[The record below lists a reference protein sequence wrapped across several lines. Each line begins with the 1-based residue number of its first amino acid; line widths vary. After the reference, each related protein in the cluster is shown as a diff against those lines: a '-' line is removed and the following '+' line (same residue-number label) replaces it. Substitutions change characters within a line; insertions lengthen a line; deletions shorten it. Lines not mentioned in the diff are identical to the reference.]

1 VPADAPVAAS
11 QTDDG
16 SVIDVIAFYTPA
28 ARDGEGGRAE
38 IEALIDLFVA
48 ETNQALA
55 DSGVIQRINLVIREE
70 VAYTEASRMVTD
82 LRRIR
87 NESDTYADDIHDIRD
102 VYAADV
108 VQVIIKDTSNGS
120 CGIAGIM
127 TEVSRDSEWWAGF
140 GLTDHRCV
148 DLTFAHELGH
158 NLGLHHDR
166 YELAHLARRAL
177 SLHPGYGYVNQR
189 GFDAGATPDDRWLT
203 VMAYWSQC
211 NAMRVRCTSLLRFSN
226 PRQAWLGDRLGVPA
240 DVDSMGDDGPADAAA
255 VLAHTVP
262 VVAGFRRNPAARAPM
277 PVGRLPNRTLPM
289 DAGME
294 VVDVAEAFRD
304 PDGDPLTYTA
314 ASSTPVAVTVSAAGA
329 GVTLMAVSE
338 GTATIR
344 VTATDP
350 GGLSAVQVFRVTVE
364 QRVTVPFTDD
374 PIVPGVTPVRA
385 VHFTELRT
393 RIDGLR
399 MAVGLGRLA
408 WTDPVL
414 TAGATPVRLVH
425 LLELRSALA
434 AAYRAAGRAAPLW
447 TDAAPVGGTTP
458 VRAAH
463 LMELRAAVRAL
474 E

>member
-1 VPADAPVAAS
+1 MSLQTSDGFYLQAQLGGGAEVDATAREAAPWTRFVVRRQLGSGRALRAGDTLSLNTASGHWVAAARGGGGEVRADSEDRS
-11 QTDDG
+11 QLWSRFKVAALWRDPPPRPNRP
-16 SVIDVIAFYTPA
+16 PA
-28 ARDGEGGRAE
+28 A
-38 IEALIDLFVA
+38 
-48 ETNQALA
+48 
-55 DSGVIQRINLVIREE
+55 
-70 VAYTEASRMVTD
+70 
-82 LRRIR
+82 
-87 NESDTYADDIHDIRD
+87 
-102 VYAADV
+102 
-108 VQVIIKDTSNGS
+108 
-120 CGIAGIM
+120 
-127 TEVSRDSEWWAGF
+127 
-140 GLTDHRCV
+140 
-148 DLTFAHELGH
+148 
-158 NLGLHHDR
+158 
-166 YELAHLARRAL
+166 
-177 SLHPGYGYVNQR
+177 
-189 GFDAGATPDDRWLT
+189 
-203 VMAYWSQC
+203 
-211 NAMRVRCTSLLRFSN
+211 
-226 PRQAWLGDRLGVPA
+226 
-240 DVDSMGDDGPADAAA
+240 
-255 VLAHTVP
+255 
-262 VVAGFRRNPAARAPM
+262 
-277 PVGRLPNRTLPM
+277 VGTLP
-289 DAGME
+289 DRQLSPGVHLE
-294 VVDVAEAFRD
+294 VDVAGAFRD

-314 ASSTPVAVTVSAAGA
+314 ASSTPGAVTVSAAGTT
-329 GVTLMAVSE
+329 GVTLTAVSE

-350 GGLSAVQVFRVTVE
+350 GGLSAVQAFRVTVE

-385 VHFTELRT
+385 VHLTELRT